1 MDKAFQKEHNR
12 RFALLHEKYAAKM
25 ESLSEREEDCK
36 RISNNIDQ
44 LSDEIAYSLRCDM
57 DSLREQIATG
67 AVDPKFN
74 SDITEMEAYLHK
86 LMVRAEE
93 EKGRL
98 ASEIKGI
105 RDEMADEDIAYG
117 HAVRSLDEGFNSRK
131 QSGGTLAP

>member
-1 MDKAFQKEHNR
+1 MDKALQKEHSR

-44 LSDEIAYSLRCDM
+44 LSGEIAYSLRCDM

-67 AVDPKFN
+67 ALDPKFN

-86 LMVRAEE
+86 LMVQAEE

-105 RDEMADEDIAYG
+105 RDEMAAEALAYG
-117 HAVRSLDEGFNSRK
+117 HAVRSRDEELDSRK
-131 QSGGTLAP
+131 QSGGTLTS

>member
-1 MDKAFQKEHNR
+1 M
-12 RFALLHEKYAAKM
+12 LHEKYAAKM

-44 LSDEIAYSLRCDM
+44 LSDEIAYKLRCDM

-67 AVDPKFN
+67 VLDPKFN

-86 LMVRAEE
+86 LMVQAEE

-105 RDEMADEDIAYG
+105 RDEMADEDTAYG
-117 HAVRSLDEGFNSRK
+117 RAVRSLDEEFDSRK
-131 QSGGTLAP
+131 RSEGTLAS

>member
-1 MDKAFQKEHNR
+1 
-12 RFALLHEKYAAKM
+12 
-25 ESLSEREEDCK
+25 
-36 RISNNIDQ
+36 
-44 LSDEIAYSLRCDM
+44 M

-67 AVDPKFN
+67 ALDPKFN

-86 LMVRAEE
+86 LMVQAEE

-117 HAVRSLDEGFNSRK
+117 HAVRSLDEEFDSRK
-131 QSGGTLAP
+131 RSGGTLAP

>member
-44 LSDEIAYSLRCDM
+44 LSDEIAYRFRCDM

-67 AVDPKFN
+67 ALDPKFN

-86 LMVRAEE
+86 LMVQAEE

-105 RDEMADEDIAYG
+105 RDEMADEDTAYG
-117 HAVRSLDEGFNSRK
+117 RAVRSLDEEFDSRK
-131 QSGGTLAP
+131 RSEGTLAS

>member
-1 MDKAFQKEHNR
+1 MDETLQKEHNR

-44 LSDEIAYSLRCDM
+44 LSDEIAYKLRCDM

-67 AVDPKFN
+67 VLDPKFN

-86 LMVRAEE
+86 LMVQAEE

-105 RDEMADEDIAYG
+105 RDEMADEDTAYG
-117 HAVRSLDEGFNSRK
+117 RAVRSLDEEFDSRK
-131 QSGGTLAP
+131 RSEGTLAS

>member
-1 MDKAFQKEHNR
+1 MDETLQKEHNR

-44 LSDEIAYSLRCDM
+44 LSDEIAYKLRCDM

-67 AVDPKFN
+67 VLDPKFN
-74 SDITEMEAYLHK
+74 SDITALEAYLHK
-86 LMVRAEE
+86 LMVQAEE

-117 HAVRSLDEGFNSRK
+117 HAVRSLDEEFDSRK
-131 QSGGTLAP
+131 QSGGTLTS

>member
-44 LSDEIAYSLRCDM
+44 LSDEITYRLRCDM

-67 AVDPKFN
+67 ALDPKFN

-86 LMVRAEE
+86 LMVQAEE

-98 ASEIKGI
+98 SAEIKGI

-117 HAVRSLDEGFNSRK
+117 HAVRSLDEEFDSRK
-131 QSGGTLAP
+131 QSGGTLTS

>member
-1 MDKAFQKEHNR
+1 MDKTLQKEHSR

-44 LSDEIAYSLRCDM
+44 LSDEITYRLRCDM

-67 AVDPKFN
+67 ALDPKFN

-86 LMVRAEE
+86 LMVQAEE

-98 ASEIKGI
+98 SAEIKGI

-117 HAVRSLDEGFNSRK
+117 HAVRSLDEEFDSRK
-131 QSGGTLAP
+131 RSGRTLAS